1 MGDNIAYIMENS
13 RVVAAIVLAFYA
25 LAVVCAVRELMN
37 SRTSQGSIAWILSLA
52 IMPFVTVPLYM
63 TFGWKL
69 FDDYGALLA
78 FNGRKN
84 RAGRA
89 RELGIVDEATS
100 SKWPVLTHVSQLP
113 FLKGNKTDLLIDGTE
128 SFASIFEGI
137 ARAQTYTLVQFYTIR
152 DDRLGIKLADLL
164 IERAQ
169 AGVDVMVLYDDIGSS
184 GLSKDYINRLK
195 SNGVR
200 ISGFNHRHKFMRFYG
215 PLRINYRNHRKV
227 VVVDGREA
235 WVGGHNVAIDY
246 LGENPLFGYWRDT
259 HVHVRGPAALAC
271 ALMFREDWEWSTGQQ
286 LSPEPPEVIEY
297 PGDESVLVMPTG
309 PADKLEGCAI
319 AFTDV
324 ISRAQK
330 RLWIVSPYF
339 VPELDVQTALYAAAM
354 RGVDVR
360 ILLPEKADHMLVWL
374 AGYAHADSMVDHG
387 VPIYRYQKGF
397 LHQKV
402 ILVDDEI
409 AGIGTVNFDNRSF
422 AINFEVT
429 LWFTHPN
436 MIAKVDNM
444 LKADF
449 GNARAT
455 TADELRQRPLIFR
468 VVAQLA
474 RLLSPM
480 L

>member
-1 MGDNIAYIMENS
+1 MENS

-137 ARAQTYTLVQFYTIR
+137 ARAQNYILVQFYTIR